1 MVGGWSKLTLR
12 NCSRIKVPLKEEFK
26 GKLAYG
32 IASENPWEGQKG
44 NRITCHPKSDEA
56 ASYHHPPEAE
66 RSFHL
71 PKKPLWLRL
80 SPARREVTAAGTR
93 YPFSYME

>member
-1 MVGGWSKLTLR
+1 MTLC

-32 IASENPWEGQKG
+32 IASENRWEGQRG
-44 NRITCHPKSDEA
+44 NRITRHPKSDKA
-56 ASYHHPPEAE
+56 ASCHHPPEAE

-71 PKKPLWLRL
+71 PKKALWLRL
-80 SPARREVTAAGTR
+80 SPARWEVRASGIHC
-93 YPFSYME
+93 PFS